1 MWQRRFASRP
11 DVLGLPIVINDRVFT
26 IAGVGPSRFAGT
38 EPLAPDVWVTTA
50 MQATAVPGAALL
62 NDRSTPWLLV
72 VGRLAGGVSLDA
84 ATAGLTV
91 TARRLALAF
100 PSPTRPSAI
109 TVARGTFFTIDPQLW
124 PIIVL
129 VLSIVALVLAIA
141 CANVA
146 NLVLARATMRQRE
159 LAIRLAI
166 GASRWRVLR
175 GLMVETLLLSLG
187 GGAAGLLLTTWVLS
201 ALYPIGLSLLPFEWG
216 SVVLDLSPDLR
227 VFGYTFA
234 IAAVAGV
241 LLAMVPGLQS
251 SSPQISS
258 ALHDDATLFGTR
270 VKRSTLRHAL
280 VIVQVATCLAL
291 LTGAGLLARG
301 LQRARALD
309 LGFSVNDVVFTEYDL
324 RRRGYSPRLA
334 DDYNRS
340 LADAIRPAVPA
351 GSVALTSHV
360 PLHGGIVRA
369 AIRPEGR
376 TESVTCVRTNVSAS
390 YFSVLGMSM
399 TTGRPFSDAESAVGA
414 PVAIVSDG
422 LAARFWPGAD
432 PLGRRLTIEGVPV
445 PLTVVGTVRDSAN
458 GSLWREKEMAIYLPA
473 GLADPRA
480 LHVIV
485 RTNGDPAALAG
496 ELRDRARRLDAR
508 VTFRATPL
516 AKLLELW
523 ILPSRVAAIAAAV
536 LGFLALALASIGL
549 YGVLGYTVAHRT
561 RELGIR
567 IALGATRGDVVR
579 LILRDGARLVFG
591 GAGGGLLGALVI
603 GRLLRQFLFDIGAFD
618 PVAFLLVPLLLC
630 AVSLVA
636 CYVPAR
642 RAARIEP
649 LEALRS
655 D

>member
-1 MWQRRFASRP
+1 VSP
-11 DVLGLPIVINDRVFT
+11 
-26 IAGVGPSRFAGT
+26 
-38 EPLAPDVWVTTA
+38 E
-50 MQATAVPGAALL
+50 AAE
-62 NDRSTPWLLV
+62 S
-72 VGRLAGGVSLDA
+72 
-84 ATAGLTV
+84 GLTV

-100 PSPTRPSAI
+100 PSPTRPTAV
-109 TVARGTFFTIDPQLW
+109 TVTRGTFFTIDPPLW
-124 PIIVL
+124 PIIGL
-129 VLSIVALVLAIA
+129 VFSIVALVLAIA

-201 ALYPIGLSLLPFEWG
+201 ALYPIGVSLLPFEWG

-241 LLAMVPGLQS
+241 LLALVPGLQFS
-251 SSPQISS
+251 SGRISS
-258 ALHDDATLFGTR
+258 ALHNDAALVGTR
-270 VKRSTLRHAL
+270 VKRSTLRHGL
-280 VIVQVATCLAL
+280 VVVQVATCLAL

-309 LGFSVNDVVFTEYDL
+309 LGFSVNGVVFTEYDL
-324 RRRGYSPRLA
+324 RRRGYSPGVA
-334 DDYNRS
+334 DEYNRS
-340 LADAIRPAVPA
+340 LVDAARPAVPP

-376 TESVTCVRTNVSAS
+376 TESVTCIQTNVSGS
-390 YFSVLGMSM
+390 YFSVLGMPL
-399 TTGRPFSDAESAVGA
+399 TAGRPFSDAESDGGA
-414 PVAIVSDG
+414 PVAIVSNG
-422 LAARFWPGAD
+422 LAARFWPGGD
-432 PLGRRLTIEGVPV
+432 PLDRRLTIEGVPV
-445 PLTVVGTVRDSAN
+445 PLTVIGTVRDAAN

-473 GLADPRA
+473 GLADPRT
-480 LHVIV
+480 LHVIA
-485 RTNGDPAALAG
+485 RTSGDPAALTG

-508 VTFRATPL
+508 VTFRATTL
-516 AKLLELW
+516 EQLLELW
-523 ILPSRVAAIAAAV
+523 ILPSRVAAVAAAV
-536 LGFLALALASIGL
+536 LGVLALALASIGL
-549 YGVLGYTVAHRT
+549 YGMLGYTVAHRT

-579 LILRDGARLVFG
+579 LILRDGARLVLG
-591 GAGGGLLGALVI
+591 GAAVGLLGALAI
-603 GRLLRQFLFDIGAFD
+603 GRLLRQFIFDIGAFD

-642 RAARIEP
+642 RASRIEP
-649 LEALRS
+649 LDALRS